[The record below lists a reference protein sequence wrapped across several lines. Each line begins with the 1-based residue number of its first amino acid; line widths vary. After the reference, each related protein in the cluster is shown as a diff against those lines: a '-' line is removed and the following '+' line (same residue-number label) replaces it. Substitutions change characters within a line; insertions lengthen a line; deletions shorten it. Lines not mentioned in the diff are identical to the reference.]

1 MEYLTLHDIPQRH
14 CNPVHSHRM
23 ASQSGERP
31 VAHMAAVCDIIS
43 FTSSSDLEPHT
54 ETVLLLPAHFPRCVV
69 CSGSR
74 KEAPQH
80 LPLKFIT
87 LPELSPASSS
97 IPSDSCSFC
106 RHSFPFDDS
115 MGLNNV
121 PGHLPRPQDKG
132 CTEAEHKGFLDWF
145 LTKTATQEHLQR
157 SSPPLQPGEQAF
169 PGKLPSFNEVSTV

>member
-23 ASQSGERP
+23 ASQSSERP

-43 FTSSSDLEPHT
+43 FTSSSDPENPT
-54 ETVLLLPAHFPRCVV
+54 ERVLLLPAHFPRCVV
-69 CSGSR
+69 CSGNR

-87 LPELSPASSS
+87 LPKLSPASSS
-97 IPSDSCSFC
+97 IPSDPCSFC
-106 RHSFPFDDS
+106 RPPSPFDDS

-121 PGHLPRPQDKG
+121 PGHLPHPHSKG
-132 CTEAEHKGFLDWF
+132 RTDAERDEFRDWF
-145 LTKTATQEHLQR
+145 RTKTASQDHLQR